1 MAVEK
6 NNGDEKKEGGISVLN
21 PEKNEF
27 IQFQDAGIWYKY
39 FRANYGV
46 CLSDA
51 LMKDQDDF
59 GNRVRKQIGIELNQF
74 DWINLPKEFKTF
86 KKNFQ
91 DIDLF
96 LTDKDLKF
104 LLDEPRFVN
113 YCWLIFCNE
122 KNNRPYRRERLIKID
137 PHRYI
142 NGSEFNNN
150 LRLKSVINCIQ
161 NTANTKARKFKFI
174 LELRNEWSTGK
185 FKDISW
191 LTIDDIDNNKWI
203 FDTLVEN
210 RVSEISTQPEDV
222 EDYYWSILMLL
233 DTERNERYL
242 NNLISKLRK
251 SLSQRKYRAKT
262 QELKY
267 YSIAM
272 SEDSK
277 QKLDSIVRKE
287 DTKIYKVIERLINQ
301 EFEKN

>member
-1 MAVEK
+1 MTVEK
-6 NNGDEKKEGGISVLN
+6 NNSDEKKEGGISVLN

-59 GNRVRKQIGIELNQF
+59 GNRVRKQVETELNKF
-74 DWINLPKEFKTF
+74 DWDGLSKEFKTF
-86 KKNFQ
+86 KNNFQ
-91 DIDLF
+91 DVDLF
-96 LTDKDLKF
+96 LTDKDIKF

-113 YCWLIFCNE
+113 YCWFIFYNE
-122 KNNRPYRRERLIKID
+122 ENDRPRRRERLIKTD
-137 PHRYI
+137 SRRYI

-150 LRLKSVINCIQ
+150 LRLNSVINCIQ
-161 NTANTKARKFKFI
+161 NTTNTKARKYKFI
-174 LELRNEWSTGK
+174 LELRSEWSRDK

-203 FDTLVEN
+203 FDTLVESKV
-210 RVSEISTQPEDV
+210 RGASVQPEDI
-222 EDYYWSILMLL
+222 EDYYWSTLMLL
-233 DTERNERYL
+233 DTERNETHL